1 MLPRYLSITA
11 DQIREV
17 AAATFRADN
26 RVVLTYLP
34 ELPPA
39 ETASVTEEA
48 TESPD
53 ATPADETADEEEVAA

>member
-1 MLPRYLSITA
+1 MLPRYPSITA

-39 ETASVTEEA
+39 ETASNTEET
-48 TESPD
+48 TEAPD
-53 ATPADETADEEEVAA
+53 ATPADEAADEEEVAA